1 VLDAGRPVQGSTLRV
16 RTDTPGFTAMIRTGN
31 SEAGPFRVDSST
43 KTVGATTTF
52 QLRTSSPMEYYVI
65 WITSL
70 APGLGH
76 AHVNDVRLFG
86 T

>member
-1 VLDAGRPVQGSTLRV
+1 VLDAGRPVHGTTLQL
-16 RTDTPGFTAMIRTGN
+16 RTGTPGFTAVIRTGN

-43 KTVGATTTF
+43 KRVGATTTF
-52 QLRTSSPMEYYVI
+52 QLGSSSATEYYVV

-76 AHVNDVRLFG
+76 AHVNEVRLFG
-86 T
+86 S

>member
-1 VLDAGRPVQGSTLRV
+1 
-16 RTDTPGFTAMIRTGN
+16 MINTGN
-31 SEAGPFRVDSST
+31 SEAGPFRVASAA

-52 QLRTSSPMEYYVI
+52 RLNTTSPMEYYVI

-76 AHVNDVRLFG
+76 AHVNEVRLFG